1 MVQPKYA
8 LYIFIKMT
16 LCVDTRAIL
25 NCHHIS
31 TIAMDLL
38 KLEGFTAFKL
48 CRRKMS
54 SIAGNAR
61 SLMSVSNGV

>member
-31 TIAMDLL
+31 TIAMALPP
-38 KLEGFTAFKL
+38 KKGFTAFKL